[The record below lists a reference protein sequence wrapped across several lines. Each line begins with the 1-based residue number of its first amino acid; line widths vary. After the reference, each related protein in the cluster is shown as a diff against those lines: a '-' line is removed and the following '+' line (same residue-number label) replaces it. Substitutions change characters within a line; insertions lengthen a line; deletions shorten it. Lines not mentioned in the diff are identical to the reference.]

1 MGKKTKIGKQRRD
14 KYYHLAKETGYRSRA
29 AFKLLQI
36 NKRFEFLQKSRAV
49 VDLCAAPGGWLQVAI
64 QNMPVSS
71 LCIGVDLVPIKPIN
85 RCITLQGDIT
95 TEKTRQM
102 VRKEL
107 HGWEADCVLHDGA
120 PNVGRNWVQ
129 DAFQQNCLTL
139 SALRLATQI
148 LAKNGI
154 FVTKVFRSSDYHHL
168 ISVFEKLFKQVHVWK
183 PAASRLESAEIFVVC
198 EKYQKPEKLDL
209 DLLDPK
215 KVFAELTQQSIISNP
230 QLLLQPRMK
239 LKKVPAVGYENE
251 SVSFHKIIN
260 ATDFIQSSNYLELLA
275 SAYKIA
281 LDDERWLMDE
291 VTTDEVK
298 CCLEDIKVCGPRE
311 LRLILKWRRSI
322 IKKIN
327 EEMAQNEAENTTKD
341 AVALINPED
350 ERMAEIEQQLLTAK
364 AEEKAALKKKKRKLL
379 KDKANHEKRKKL
391 KMLVEGDTYEVPDEQ
406 ELFSLKKV
414 AKAKDR
420 RNTIMNEISKLE
432 NDKNENNSDNEKDSD
447 SDDDNSDS
455 GMDDDAEGFHHE
467 QDPSISKAE
476 KNESLKAEWFSRN
489 EVAELIDDEESALK
503 AVENFMKKF
512 SNASQDSR
520 KDDEANDDQKSN
532 IEASSDEGNDEDSHK
547 LNNKI
552 RIGAGTTSVFIDD
565 NESEEEYHDVDK
577 TDGKNSATN
586 PVHLRNSDKVE
597 KLSPELLALGEQ
609 LIYSSKTRRDLEDWG
624 WNRYTNNDEGLPDW
638 FVEDEKKHFR
648 KELPV
653 SKDRVEFYKNRMRD
667 INTRTIKKVAEAK
680 ARKKKRRD
688 RKLHLAKKRAEG
700 IIESENMEQAEKAR
714 EIRKLYRK
722 TASSIKEKKKITYA
736 VMTKGK
742 RGSLARPKGPYKVV
756 DARLKKDNRRQ
767 KQMNKNK
774 GYKAGGRGGR
784 GGRRNRRSG

>member
-14 KYYHLAKETGYRSRA
+14 KYYHLAKEAGYRSRA
-29 AFKLLQI
+29 AFKLLQL

-49 VDLCAAPGGWLQVAI
+49 VDLCAAPGGWLQVAT

-102 VRKEL
+102 IRKEL

-120 PNVGRNWVQ
+120 PNIGRNWVQ

-139 SALRLATQI
+139 SALKLATQI
-148 LAKNGI
+148 LAKNGV
-154 FVTKVFRSSDYHHL
+154 FVTKIFRSSDYHYL
-168 ISVFEKLFKQVHVWK
+168 ISIFEKLFKQVHVWK

-198 EKYQKPEKLDL
+198 EKYLKPEKLNP

-215 KVFAELTQQSIISNP
+215 KVFAESTQQSITSNP
-230 QLLLQPRMK
+230 QLLLQQRTK
-239 LKKVPAVGYENE
+239 LKKVPATGYENE
-251 SVSFHKIIN
+251 SLSLHKTIN
-260 ATDFIQSSNYLELLA
+260 ATDFIQSSDYLELLA

-281 LDDERWLMDE
+281 LDDERWLNDE
-291 VTTDEVK
+291 STTDEVK
-298 CCLEDIKVCGPRE
+298 YCLEDVKVCGPRE
-311 LRLILKWRRSI
+311 LRLILKWRRNI

-327 EEMAQNEAENTTKD
+327 EEMSRDEADNKTKD
-341 AVALINPED
+341 AVMVVNPED

-364 AEEKAALKKKKRKLL
+364 AEEKAALKKRKRKLL
-379 KDKANHEKRKKL
+379 KDKANNEKKKKL
-391 KMLVEGDTYEVPDEQ
+391 KMLVEGDTYEIPNEQ

-414 AKAKDR
+414 ARAKDR
-420 RNTIMNEISKLE
+420 RSIDVNNVSKTRNNNNES
-432 NDKNENNSDNEKDSD
+432 N
-447 SDDDNSDS
+447 SDDDEDSTSDDNNDDS
-455 GMDDDAEGFHHE
+455 GIDDDAEEFHHE
-467 QDPSISKAE
+467 QDPCMSKAE
-476 KNESLKAEWFSRN
+476 KVEAQKAEWFGRHQ
-489 EVAELIDDEESALK
+489 VAEMIDDEEGALR

-512 SNASQDSR
+512 KNASQGSR
-520 KDDEANDDQKSN
+520 KENSEGNEKLKSN
-532 IEASSDEGNDEDSHK
+532 IEVWSDEENNEDSQN
-547 LNNKI
+547 LNNE
-552 RIGAGTTSVFIDD
+552 GGVDAETTSVFIDD
-565 NESEEEYHDVDK
+565 DESDEEYHDIDR
-577 TDGKNSATN
+577 TNAKNSSCNLTQTEK
-586 PVHLRNSDKVE
+586 PGKMK

-624 WNRYTNNDEGLPDW
+624 WNRYMNNDEGLPDW
-638 FVEDEKKHFR
+638 FVEDEKKHFK

-680 ARKKKRRD
+680 ARKKRRRE
-688 RKLHLAKKRAEG
+688 RKLQLAKKRAEG
-700 IIESENMEQAEKAR
+700 IIESENMEQAEKVR
-714 EIRKLYRK
+714 EIRKLYSK
-722 TASSIKEKKKITYA
+722 TAASIKEKKKITYA

-767 KQMNKNK
+767 KQMSQKK
-774 GYKAGGRGGR
+774 GHKAGGRSD
-784 GGRRNRRSG
+784 GRRNRRSN

>member
-14 KYYHLAKETGYRSRA
+14 KYYHLAKEAGYRSRA
-29 AFKLLQI
+29 AFKLLQL

-49 VDLCAAPGGWLQVAI
+49 VDLCAAPGGWLQVAT

-85 RCITLQGDIT
+85 RCVTLQGDIT
-95 TEKTRQM
+95 AEKTRQM

-107 HGWEADCVLHDGA
+107 RGWEADCVLHDGA
-120 PNVGRNWVQ
+120 PNIGRNWVQ

-139 SALRLATQI
+139 SALKLATQI

-168 ISVFEKLFKQVHVWK
+168 ISVFEKLFRQVHVWK

-198 EKYQKPEKLDL
+198 EKYLKPDKLSP

-215 KVFAELTQQSIISNP
+215 KVFAESTQQSVTSNP
-230 QLLLQPRMK
+230 QLMLQSRIK

-251 SVSFHKIIN
+251 SISLHKIIN
-260 ATDFIQSSNYLELLA
+260 ATDFIQSSDYLELLA

-281 LDDERWLMDE
+281 LDDERWLNNE
-291 VTTDEVK
+291 ETTDEVK
-298 CCLEDIKVCGPRE
+298 CCLEDVKVCGPRE
-311 LRLILKWRRSI
+311 LRLILKWRRNI

-327 EEMAQNEAENTTKD
+327 EEMARDEADNPTKD
-341 AVALINPED
+341 VMVVNPED

-364 AEEKAALKKKKRKLL
+364 AEEKAALKKRKRKLL
-379 KDKANHEKRKKL
+379 KDKASNEKRKKL
-391 KMLVEGDTYEVPDEQ
+391 KMLVEGDTYEIPDEQ
-406 ELFSLKKV
+406 ELFSLKKLAR
-414 AKAKDR
+414 AKGQRSTDINK
-420 RNTIMNEISKLE
+420 ISGP
-432 NDKNENNSDNEKDSD
+432 KNNRSESNSDNDEDSSND
-447 SDDDNSDS
+447 DDDNDDS
-455 GMDDDAEGFHHE
+455 GIDDDVEEFHHE
-467 QDPSISKAE
+467 QDPSMSKAE
-476 KNESLKAEWFSRN
+476 KAEAQKAEWFSRHQ
-489 EVAELIDDEESALK
+489 VAELIDDEEGTLR
-503 AVENFMKKF
+503 AVENFMKKI
-512 SNASQDSR
+512 SNSQDSG
-520 KDDEANDDQKSN
+520 KDN
-532 IEASSDEGNDEDSHK
+532 EGNDDEKSNAGPLSGEGNNEDSQE
-547 LNNKI
+547 LNSEAE
-552 RIGAGTTSVFIDD
+552 IGAGTTSVFIDD
-565 NESEEEYHDVDK
+565 DESDEEYHDVDETGAK
-577 TDGKNSATN
+577 SSSSGITHTGK
-586 PVHLRNSDKVE
+586 PGKVE

-624 WNRYTNNDEGLPDW
+624 WNRYTNNDEGLPEW

-667 INTRTIKKVAEAK
+667 INARTIKKVAEAK

-688 RKLHLAKKRAEG
+688 RKLQMAKKRAEG
-700 IIESENMEQAEKAR
+700 IIESENMEQAEKVR

-722 TASSIKEKKKITYA
+722 TASSIKEKKKVTYA

-756 DARLKKDNRRQ
+756 DARLKKDSYRQ
-767 KQMNKNK
+767 KQMNQKK
-774 GYKAGGRGGR
+774 GRKAGGRGG
-784 GGRRNRRSG
+784 GRRNRRPN

>member
-14 KYYHLAKETGYRSRA
+14 KYYHLAKEAGYRSRA
-29 AFKLLQI
+29 AFKLLQL

-85 RCITLQGDIT
+85 KCVTLQGDIT

-148 LAKNGI
+148 LTKNGI
-154 FVTKVFRSSDYHHL
+154 FVTKIFRSSDYCHL

-198 EKYQKPEKLDL
+198 EKYLKPEKLDP

-215 KVFAELTQQSIISNP
+215 KVFAESTQQSVVSNP
-230 QLLLQPRMK
+230 QLMLQPRAK
-239 LKKVPAVGYENE
+239 LKKVPATGYENE
-251 SVSFHKIIN
+251 SVSLHKTIN
-260 ATDFIQSSNYLELLA
+260 ATDFIHSNNYLELLA
-275 SAYKIA
+275 SAYKIV
-281 LDDERWLMDE
+281 LDDERWLNNE
-291 VTTDEVK
+291 STTDEVK

-311 LRLILKWRRSI
+311 LRLILKWRRNI
-322 IKKIN
+322 ITKIN
-327 EEMAQNEAENTTKD
+327 EEGNETENPTKD
-341 AVALINPED
+341 DVVAVNPED
-350 ERMAEIEQQLLTAK
+350 ERMAEIEQQLSMAK

-391 KMLVEGDTYEVPDEQ
+391 KMLVEGDTYEIPDEQ
-406 ELFSLKKV
+406 ELFSLKKLAI
-414 AKAKDR
+414 AKNKRCADSELS
-420 RNTIMNEISKLE
+420 NS
-432 NDKNENNSDNEKDSD
+432 KNENESDNDQGCS
-447 SDDDNSDS
+447 SDDDNDDY
-455 GMDDDAEGFHHE
+455 GIDDDAEEFHHE
-467 QDPSISKAE
+467 QDPSMSKAE
-476 KNESLKAEWFSRN
+476 KTEAQKAEWFGRHQ
-489 EVAELIDDEESALK
+489 VAELIDDEEGALK
-503 AVENFMKKF
+503 AIENFMKKF
-512 SNASQDSR
+512 NNTSQSPFNKKK
-520 KDDEANDDQKSN
+520 KDERNDDQKS
-532 IEASSDEGNDEDSHK
+532 IADAWSDRRNNADNQK
-547 LNNKI
+547 LSNGAGI
-552 RIGAGTTSVFIDD
+552 DAGTTSVFMDD
-565 NESEEEYHDVDK
+565 DESDEEYHDIDK
-577 TDGKNSATN
+577 IDTKTSSSDILQKEKPGKA
-586 PVHLRNSDKVE
+586 K

-638 FVEDEKKHFR
+638 FVEDEKKHFK

-653 SKDRVEFYKNRMRD
+653 SKDRVDFYKNRMRD

-688 RKLHLAKKRAEG
+688 RKLQLAKKRAEG
-700 IIESENMEQAEKAR
+700 IIESENMEQAEKIR

-742 RGSLARPKGPYKVV
+742 RGSLSRPKGPYKVV

-767 KQMNKNK
+767 KQMNQKK

-784 GGRRNRRSG
+784 RRNRRSD

>member
-14 KYYHLAKETGYRSRA
+14 KYYHLAKEAGYRSRA
-29 AFKLLQI
+29 AFKLLQL

-85 RCITLQGDIT
+85 RCVTLQGDIT

-168 ISVFEKLFKQVHVWK
+168 ISVFEKLFRQVHVWK

-198 EKYQKPEKLDL
+198 EKYQKPEKLSV

-215 KVFAELTQQSIISNP
+215 KVFAESTQQSITSNP
-230 QLLLQPRMK
+230 QLLLQSRMK
-239 LKKVPAVGYENE
+239 LKKVPAIGYENE
-251 SVSFHKIIN
+251 SISLHKIIN
-260 ATDFIQSSNYLELLA
+260 ATDFIQSSDYLELLA

-281 LDDERWLMDE
+281 LDDERWLKDE
-291 VTTDEVK
+291 MTTDEVK

-311 LRLILKWRRSI
+311 LRLILRWRRNI

-327 EEMAQNEAENTTKD
+327 EEMTRNEAENTTKD
-341 AVALINPED
+341 AVSLINLED

-391 KMLVEGDTYEVPDEQ
+391 KMLVEGDTYEIPDEQ
-406 ELFSLKKV
+406 ELFSLKKL
-414 AKAKDR
+414 ARAKDQR
-420 RNTIMNEISKLE
+420 ILGLE
-432 NDKNENNSDNEKDSD
+432 NSKNESKSNNEKNTSSDDGNSDFR
-447 SDDDNSDS
+447 
-455 GMDDDAEGFHHE
+455 MDDDADDFYHE
-467 QDPSISKAE
+467 QDPSMSKTE
-476 KNESLKAEWFSRN
+476 KYEALKTDWFGRN
-489 EVAELIDDEESALK
+489 QVAELIDDEESALK

-512 SNASQDSR
+512 DSASQGHK
-520 KDDEANDDQKSN
+520 KDDNEINDDQKSN
-532 IEASSDEGNDEDSHK
+532 IETWSDEENNEDSQK
-547 LNNKI
+547 FKNK
-552 RIGAGTTSVFIDD
+552 RISVGTTSAFMDD
-565 NESEEEYHDVDK
+565 ESDEEYHDIDK
-577 TDGKNSATN
+577 TDAKNSTTD
-586 PVHLRNSDKVE
+586 LSQTEMSGKVE

-653 SKDRVEFYKNRMRD
+653 SKDRVEFYRNRMRD

-722 TASSIKEKKKITYA
+722 TASSMKEKKKVTYA
-736 VMTKGK
+736 VMTKGR

-767 KQMNKNK
+767 KQMSKKK
-774 GYKAGGRGGR
+774 GRKTGGTSGGH
-784 GGRRNRRSG
+784 RNRRSS